1 LIRANS
7 SPARLRV
14 LGPPPA
20 HGNDRRAFDDPAN
33 DLISLEAQEL
43 RHVVT
48 SIVASAELLDS
59 GTPVDEPAHLYS
71 RMVLRE
77 SRRLNALIE
86 SAVALQHL
94 EQGDREL
101 DLAPVDIRAL
111 IRRAVFAAG
120 FDQLRPIAVAA
131 PDDLPLVYAEA
142 EAILDVLRNFLS
154 NARRFSP
161 DGGNIAVTARQAAG
175 MVEIEI
181 EDEGIGIDADAL
193 PKLFRKFYHG
203 DTGVGRLAPG
213 AGLGLA
219 INHRIVE
226 AHGGTIVAGSKGL
239 GQGARFLFTL
249 PISRPGAETTDVLI
263 VEDDAGYARLMRAEL
278 ETEGFSSVRAADAET
293 AEIMLAYLKPRA
305 IILDLALPGVQGED
319 LLSRIW
325 ARGDALPTVVLTMKN
340 LKAGEIAALETKGA
354 TAVLPKEAGAP
365 QATVALI
372 AAALA
377 IIPTALG

>member
-1 LIRANS
+1 MIRANS
-7 SPARLRV
+7 RPARLRV

-20 HGNDRRAFDDPAN
+20 HGNDRRASDDPAN
-33 DLISLEAQEL
+33 DLVSLEAQEL

-71 RMVLRE
+71 SMVLRE

-101 DLAPVDIRAL
+101 DLAPVDIRSL
-111 IRRAVFAAG
+111 IQRAVLGAG
-120 FDQLRPIAVAA
+120 VDELRPIAVAA

-142 EAILDVLRNFLS
+142 EAILEVLRNFLS
-154 NARRFSP
+154 NARRYSP
-161 DGGNIAVTARQAAG
+161 DGGDITVTARHAAD
-175 MVEIEI
+175 MVEIEV
-181 EDEGIGIDADAL
+181 EDDGIGIDADAL

-203 DTGVGRLAPG
+203 DTGVGRFAPG

-226 AHGGTIVAGSKGL
+226 AHGGTIVASSKGL
-239 GQGARFLFTL
+239 GHGARFLFTL
-249 PISRPGAETTDVLI
+249 PISRPGAATTDVLI

-319 LLSRIW
+319 FLSRMW
-325 ARGDALPTVVLTMKN
+325 ARGNALPTVVITMKN
-340 LKAGEIAALETKGA
+340 LKPGEIAALETKGA

-377 IIPTALG
+377 IIPTAL

>member
-1 LIRANS
+1 M
-7 SPARLRV
+7 
-14 LGPPPA
+14 LGQPPV
-20 HGNDRRAFDDPAN
+20 HGYNRRAADDPAH
-33 DLISLEAQEL
+33 DLVSLEAQEL

-48 SIVASAELLDS
+48 SIVASAELLAS

-71 RMVLRE
+71 GMVLRD

-101 DLAPVDIRAL
+101 DLAPVDIRSL
-111 IRRAVFAAG
+111 IQRAVLAAG
-120 FDQLRPIAVAA
+120 VDELRPIAVAA
-131 PDDLPLVYAEA
+131 PDDLPLVHAEA
-142 EAILDVLRNFLS
+142 EAILEVLRNFLS

-161 DGGNIAVTARQAAG
+161 DGGDIAVTARHAAD
-175 MVEIEI
+175 MVEIEV
-181 EDEGIGIDADAL
+181 EDDGIGIDADAL

-203 DTGVGRLAPG
+203 DTGVGRSAPG

-226 AHGGTIVAGSKGL
+226 AHGGTIVASSKGL

-249 PISRPGAETTDVLI
+249 PISRPGAATTDVLI

-377 IIPTALG
+377 VIPTAL